1 MITSREETYHHVDQ
15 DQHPPALL
23 AQGSSTQGALRAFV
37 THVSERGS
45 LCTLWIA
52 YVCAESFQSYPL
64 LQFAAK
70 CGRMRRRRE

>member
-37 THVSERGS
+37 THVSERGCVWVQGG
-45 LCTLWIA
+45 LGPM
-52 YVCAESFQSYPL
+52 QSWL
-64 LQFAAK
+64 
-70 CGRMRRRRE
+70 R